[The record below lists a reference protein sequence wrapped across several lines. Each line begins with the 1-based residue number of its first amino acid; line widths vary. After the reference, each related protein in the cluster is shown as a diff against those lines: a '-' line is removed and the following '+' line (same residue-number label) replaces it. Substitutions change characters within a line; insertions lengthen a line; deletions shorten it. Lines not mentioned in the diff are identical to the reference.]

1 HGYRKAYLTLS
12 EELGILRQIAAP
24 IVRNQSPVDP
34 DFFGRIGIWAEQVKQ
49 TSKVEKPSIFLV
61 TLPKSATVFV
71 GHSIAQTLEYDIT
84 STLVTPTFPKNIIWG
99 PMLLDFLRGGMVSA
113 SHLQPDDTNLTLLKR
128 TGVKQ
133 IVLHIRDPRA
143 ALLSWAHF
151 VIKAMRKQKKP
162 CHPSFASFDALNN
175 LDVFVNDS
183 FPFFVKWIDQ
193 WMSAERES
201 PDLIILWMSHEQLVA
216 NPQIYF
222 DKIFSFYGLNPKELK
237 LVEKTEST
245 HFRSGDN
252 SEWRRVFSSDLI
264 KKMNDQIS
272 ERLWSKFGWSR

>member
-1 HGYRKAYLTLS
+1 MSYNIRATLKEWIKSFDSPGSIFHNPDSFRVQMESILEKEGIQINPDVATNVGNLIGLYHGYRKAYLTLS
-12 EELGILRQIAAP
+12 EELGILRQTAAP

-34 DFFGRIGIWAEQVKQ
+34 GFFGRIGIWAEQVKQ
-49 TSKVEKPSIFLV
+49 PSKVEKPSIFLV

-143 ALLSWAHF
+143 ALLS
-151 VIKAMRKQKKP
+151 
-162 CHPSFASFDALNN
+162 
-175 LDVFVNDS
+175 
-183 FPFFVKWIDQ
+183 
-193 WMSAERES
+193 
-201 PDLIILWMSHEQLVA
+201 
-216 NPQIYF
+216 
-222 DKIFSFYGLNPKELK
+222 
-237 LVEKTEST
+237 
-245 HFRSGDN
+245 
-252 SEWRRVFSSDLI
+252 
-264 KKMNDQIS
+264 
-272 ERLWSKFGWSR
+272 